1 MKNVNITRALTG
13 AKGVLRWLAAI
24 GVGAVFAANV
34 HAKNVLILSTGSV
47 DTSVY
52 DVDVLSNVAL
62 EFSTGNTVTT
72 INTMNAAN
80 AISASTFGPGTYD
93 LVVVV
98 RFNTAYDPG
107 NKAILDAAIENRWA
121 SGFALFYDT
130 GGSGTSTAARDL
142 QSTLQTAAGFTF
154 SPSGPVTADANFQ
167 LNTNSPYAADFA
179 NVNPMRG
186 GYFFYMNGVPA
197 TNALHL
203 NPSVGLPAIGDTGL
217 INNVYSVFIPAT
229 QSFGGKGACL
239 VASADS
245 SMFETRNYSDPNIRN
260 GGDVNTVPVLNVGK
274 IGPAFEKALA
284 PGGACGIPAS
294 ISKQFAPKTIGPG
307 GISTLTIQIN
317 NAGGNAVSGLNVTD
331 NLPAPLVIAGAVTQ
345 NTCTGGTLS
354 AAVGAAVVSLTDA
367 TLPVGGCAIS
377 VPVRWPLANAS
388 ECVAPGNTRTNT
400 INPGSDFTTSQ
411 GQVATPATD
420 TLTCDSALA
429 APANPVPTLGE
440 WMLLLLTALL
450 SGSAVIALRRTRV
463 N

>member
-1 MKNVNITRALTG
+1 MKNLNFTRSLTG
-13 AKGVLRWLAAI
+13 AKGVLRWLAVI

-47 DTSVY
+47 DTSVSG
-52 DVDVLSNVAL
+52 VDVLSNVAI

-80 AISASTFGPGTYD
+80 AINASTFGPGTYD

-98 RFNTAYDPG
+98 RFNTAYDAG

-130 GGSGTSTAARDL
+130 GGSSTSTAATDL

-167 LNTNSPYAADFA
+167 LNTNSAYAANFA
-179 NVNPMRG
+179 NLNPLRG

-197 TNALHL
+197 TNALYLH
-203 NPSVGLPAIGDTGL
+203 PGAALPAVGATGL
-217 INNVYSVFIPAT
+217 INDVYSVFIPAT

-245 SMFETRNYSDPNIRN
+245 SMFETRNYSDPSVLN
-260 GGDVNTVPVLNVGK
+260 GGNPNPIPVLNTGK
-274 IGPAFEKALA
+274 IAPVFEAALA

-307 GISTLTIQIN
+307 GISTLTIQID
-317 NAGGNAVSGLNVTD
+317 NAGSNVVSGLNVTD

-354 AAVGAAVVSLTDA
+354 AALGAAVLSLTDA
-367 TLPVGGCAIS
+367 SLPVGGCAIS
-377 VPVRWPLANAS
+377 VPVRWPLAHAN

-400 INPGSDFTTSQ
+400 ITPGSDFTTSQ
-411 GQVATPATD
+411 GQVTTPATD
-420 TLTCDSALA
+420 TLTCDAALA
-429 APANPVPTLGE
+429 VAANPVPTLGQ
-440 WMLLLLTALL
+440 WMLLLLAALL
-450 SGSAVIALRRTRV
+450 SGSAVIALRRTRP